1 MSVEGSPAPEGTQ
14 LIGCVDD
21 CGAVFQS
28 DPVTVNSGG
37 YSFLLVNPADKGLV
51 GRTVTY
57 HLVNEFGR
65 ITAVETNRFEG
76 DFNVYEVDLTFD
88 QPIPTFIAAPVVV
101 EVPASLQL
109 MPPSGVATTVTG
121 SGFKANSSVTV
132 SALGSTLGVAGP
144 DGVGSFR
151 LVITAPSLEIGDYE
165 ITTSDESGN
174 SATALLTVPDLTGS
188 PGVAGADGSNGIPGS
203 TGNPGTA
210 GTVGSPGVSGAP
222 GQDGIAGSPGVA
234 GQDSSIWLEVTA
246 IILVGLAIVGVLGA
260 YMYLTRQFKEL
271 ARRLPPPGIR

>member
-37 YSFLLVNPADKGLV
+37 YSFLIVNPANMGLV

-101 EVPASLQL
+101 EVTASLQL
-109 MPPSGVATTVTG
+109 LPPAGVATTVTG

-132 SALGSTLGVAGP
+132 SAMDSTLGVAET
-144 DGVGSFR
+144 DGVVSFR
-151 LVITAPSLEIGDYE
+151 LIITAHSLEIGDYE

-174 SATALLTVPDLTGS
+174 SATALLKVPDLTGS
-188 PGVAGADGSNGIPGS
+188 PGVAGADGANGIPGS

-210 GTVGSPGVSGAP
+210 GTV
-222 GQDGIAGSPGVA
+222 GSPGVA